1 MCSGS
6 CSLRPWTSFH
16 VKTCRRGSGSYS
28 SLPAMRPAPLALI
41 ALLCAG
47 LGAVSALAI
56 AKSTGWVDLQ
66 RTQTIVLPA
75 AAGEPAPVGTPTAV
89 RVAKPLVGASFEPAR
104 VYAARAGGVVT
115 IFSFF
120 GSQRQASQAAQG
132 SGFVVSDSGY
142 ILTSSHVITN
152 AGDGSKTSAA
162 SHVYVEFADHDR
174 IPARVVGWDLFDD
187 VGLLQVD
194 PKAHPLAPVPL
205 GQSASVAV
213 GQPVAAIGSP
223 FGKEDSLAVGVVS
236 AAHRS
241 IDSLTSDYV
250 VPDAIQTDTP
260 INHGNSGGPLF
271 DAQGRVI
278 GINAQ
283 IRSDSGAS
291 EGVGFAIP
299 IDAARRSMAQLIEH
313 GHVDYSYLGIK
324 TQDLTPTA
332 ARRFGFGTTRGA
344 VVVSVE
350 AGSPAAKAGLRGASD
365 EAFFNGD
372 PGGAKNGDGIVAVDG
387 HRIVT
392 AGDGPRAPARRPPP
406 PHQADGRARGPSH
419 HPGEGRVHHAVPAGA
434 DRALASAPARRRDA
448 RRPQARPDRSLLELG
463 APCVRRR

>member
-1 MCSGS
+1 
-6 CSLRPWTSFH
+6 
-16 VKTCRRGSGSYS
+16 
-28 SLPAMRPAPLALI
+28 MRPAPAALI
-41 ALLCAG
+41 ALLCAA

-56 AKSTGWVDLQ
+56 GKATGWVGGHE
-66 RTQTIVLPA
+66 TKTIVLPA
-75 AAGEPAPVGTPTAV
+75 AAAEPPAVATPTAA
-89 RVAKPLVGASFEPAR
+89 RVAKPLVGASFEPASI
-104 VYAARAGGVVT
+104 YAARAGGVVT
-115 IFSFF
+115 ILAFF
-120 GSQRQASQAAQG
+120 GSQRQAAQAAQG
-132 SGFVVSDSGY
+132 SGFVVSDTGY

-152 AGDGSKTSAA
+152 VGDGSKTSAA
-162 SHVYVEFADHDR
+162 SHVYVEFADRDR

-187 VGLLQVD
+187 VGLLKVD
-194 PKAHPLAPVPL
+194 PKAHRLSPVPL
-205 GQSASVAV
+205 GRSASVVV

-241 IDSLTSDYV
+241 IDSLTSNYV

-299 IDAARRSMAQLIEH
+299 IDAARRSMAQLIEQ

-324 TQDLTPTA
+324 TQDLTPTV
-332 ARRFGFGTTRGA
+332 ARRFGFGTMRGA

-350 AGSPAAKAGLRGASD
+350 EGSPAAKAGLRGSSA
-365 EAFFNGD
+365 EGFFNGD
-372 PGGAKNGDGIVAVDG
+372 PNVAKNGDVIVAVDG
-387 HRIVT
+387 HPITSADDVLRTVSQRLAPGQRATLTIYRGSEKRRISLVL
-392 AGDGPRAPARRPPP
+392 GRRPANPP
-406 PHQADGRARGPSH
+406 A
-419 HPGEGRVHHAVPAGA
+419 
-434 DRALASAPARRRDA
+434 
-448 RRPQARPDRSLLELG
+448 
-463 APCVRRR
+463 